1 MFCRNCGKEIN
12 KTDNFCNQCG
22 ASTGNNIELVNQNK
36 KGKGIASMVLG
47 ILAIMYTLS
56 AFSLVTEIKMEYLL
70 NSTSNFI
77 GSLIGLFIIE
87 LTLAII
93 SISLSI
99 SERKKHKN
107 GFNTSGLW
115 LSISAFIL
123 MIILLL
129 IIIFSL

>member
-22 ASTGNNIELVNQNK
+22 TSTGNNIKLINQNK

-47 ILAIMYTLS
+47 ILAVIYTLS
-56 AFSLVTEIKMEYLL
+56 AFSLASEIKIEYSL
-70 NSTSNFI
+70 NSTSGFI

-93 SISLSI
+93 SISLAI